1 LAGALLC
8 VFANPN
14 PGAAVRAGLSGVA
27 LFTFAMGPTA
37 D

>member
-14 PGAAVRAGLSGVA
+14 PGVAARAGRSGVA
-27 LFTFAMGPTA
+27 LFAFAMGLTA